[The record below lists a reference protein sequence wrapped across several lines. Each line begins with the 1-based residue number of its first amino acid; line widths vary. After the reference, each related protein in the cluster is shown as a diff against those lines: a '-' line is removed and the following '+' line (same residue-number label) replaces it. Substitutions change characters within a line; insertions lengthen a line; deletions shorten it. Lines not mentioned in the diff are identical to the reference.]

1 MWRHAQAVEDCVG
14 VGFCRCTAG
23 VLGVFCARSRL
34 LFDHRSINTTW
45 YTCVSFYVLIMDKFI
60 QLKNIQVTQ
69 SGGEVYSASFKPGYY
84 ISLAVFDVPMSKYKR
99 QKRVLVETSHDDR
112 DKEKK
117 YYELFFTNDKT
128 GFA

>member
-1 MWRHAQAVEDCVG
+1 M
-14 VGFCRCTAG
+14 
-23 VLGVFCARSRL
+23 
-34 LFDHRSINTTW
+34 
-45 YTCVSFYVLIMDKFI
+45 SFYVLIMDKFI

-99 QKRVLVETSHDDR
+99 QKRVLVETSHDDS
-112 DKEKK
+112 DKEKI

-128 GFA
+128 GFALYKDFRNYDTFYRTTRFATIKDKYNAAKKVKKASTGTKIKLRL